1 MIDELEIGHEVSS
14 EDLRSVFELCDIDH
28 DGTISLKEFIV
39 TLSLLYLLRA
49 VPTLVSVRSEGKDV
63 AGLIKP
69 TCSARTQGPDLG
81 SPERATKQVDHLKL
95 DQSTPRSESA
105 NQDAFLGRSN
115 DIRYLV
121 HWVVAAYLLFDT
133 DCTGSI
139 SKDNV
144 KQMQTQREIGDGSD
158 VFLNED
164 RWQELDWDHNGV
176 VDFEEF
182 VFAFSEWIRDF
193 DDE

>member
-1 MIDELEIGHEVSS
+1 M
-14 EDLRSVFELCDIDH
+14 
-28 DGTISLKEFIV
+28 
-39 TLSLLYLLRA
+39 
-49 VPTLVSVRSEGKDV
+49 
-63 AGLIKP
+63 
-69 TCSARTQGPDLG
+69 G